1 MDHYQLLGV
10 PRTCDRTTLHRAF
23 RELSKKYHPD
33 RFAENQRSDAERRYQ
48 NIVVAF
54 NTLKDPKLRA
64 QYDRRLQHTS
74 KLGGGSQPGREDPA
88 TQAKKYFEAGNQKF
102 DAGQFEQAVEAY
114 RRAVHL
120 RSDPEY
126 IYRQACAEAKV
137 NRMHRDSVKNF
148 EKAIQAR
155 PRTLKYHL
163 GYLEALRAFG
173 LNHRARQTLDKALAQ
188 FPGNEDLLAIGQEL
202 DPKKYKQ
209 GFLGGIFGK

>member
-10 PRTCDRTTLHRAF
+10 PKNCDRSMLHRAF
-23 RELSKKYHPD
+23 RELSKKHHPD
-33 RFAENQRSDAERRYQ
+33 RFAEDQRTEAERRYQ
-48 NIVVAF
+48 GIVVAF

-64 QYDRRLQHTS
+64 QYDRRLQHNPQYGQS
-74 KLGGGSQPGREDPA
+74 SRGREDPA
-88 TQAKKYFEAGNQKF
+88 TMARKYFETGNQRF
-102 DAGQFEQAVEAY
+102 EAGQFEPAVEAY

-120 RSDPEY
+120 KADPEY
-126 IYRQACAEAKV
+126 LYRQACAESKV
-137 NRMHRDSVKNF
+137 NRLHRDSVAHF
-148 EKAIQAR
+148 ESAIKAR

-173 LNHRARQTLDKALAQ
+173 LNHRARQVLETAVGL
-188 FPGNEDLLAIGQEL
+188 FPGNEDLLAIGREL